1 VKKANVRRVAWW
13 ALWGAGLLVLAG
25 TLGAQA
31 PGAVAPGSASAGV
44 SLQGRVLNAQTGEPL
59 GKAEIRLTLARRS
72 AETQSSSFGARTSA
86 DGAFAMDGVSPGDYF
101 VSVSRRAYAV
111 SAAELRG
118 FPSPRPQGRGWL
130 VTLRAGQSLR
140 GLEILLPPA
149 GVITGRVVDEEGE
162 AMTGVVLEASQY
174 RYIQGAKAL
183 VPVGRATTDDR
194 GIYRVYDLAPG
205 RYFVK
210 AQGRSLRSRMGM
222 GMRGA
227 GGMGGGPFGGGA
239 FGGGMGG
246 PGGMLEEAGGESA
259 YPETFY
265 PNALSA
271 TEAIPLQLAP
281 GAEMGAIDFALTPS
295 ATFSV
300 SGTVSLPEGAVPAA
314 AGGGPGAVVFVT
326 ARRAD
331 QPGVGGDSAGMT
343 PANPRTGEFAIRGLM
358 PGDYQLIARVNSR
371 RGGGSTA
378 VGVARV
384 LVGSAS
390 VNGVTIA
397 VEEDVK
403 LPGKVVLPAG
413 ATSDQL
419 SKITVIP
426 ERRLSPM
433 RTIARVS
440 PEGTFDV
447 TLSPAEAPRLSVSL
461 LPEGFYVKRITV
473 GGNNLLT
480 AEPVSSA
487 TLAGTLQVELANDGA
502 TLAGTVRD
510 NRGGAVSGA
519 RVTLIPAASFATV
532 DSLAR
537 NVWKKTTTA
546 GEDGTF
552 QLTAVAPG
560 RYRLFAFESLDADPS
575 YDPDF
580 LSNFGQRWKE
590 IEVKPR
596 ENATVELAP
605 IPALDTAMYLES
617 NQ

>member
-1 VKKANVRRVAWW
+1 
-13 ALWGAGLLVLAG
+13 
-25 TLGAQA
+25 
-31 PGAVAPGSASAGV
+31 
-44 SLQGRVLNAQTGEPL
+44 L
-59 GKAEIRLTLARRS
+59 GKAEIRLTPARRS
-72 AETQSSSFGARTSA
+72 AEVQSSSFGGRTSA
-86 DGAFAMDGVSPGDYF
+86 DGAFAIDGVTAGDYF
-101 VSVSRRAYAV
+101 LSVSRRAYAV
-111 SAAELRG
+111 AAAELRG

-130 VTLRAGQSLR
+130 VTFRAGQSLR

-174 RYIQGAKAL
+174 RYVQGAKAL

-210 AQGRSLRSRMGM
+210 AQGRSLRSRITMA
-222 GMRGA
+222 MRG
-227 GGMGGGPFGGGA
+227 GGGPMGGGPFGGGA
-239 FGGGMGG
+239 FGGGAGRA
-246 PGGMLEEAGGESA
+246 GGMLDATGGDDA

-265 PNALSA
+265 PNALSV

-295 ATFSV
+295 ATYLV
-300 SGTVSLPEGAVPAA
+300 SGTVALPEGAVPATT
-314 AGGGPGAVVFVT
+314 GNGPGAVVFVT

-331 QPGVGGDSAGMT
+331 QPVFGGDSAGMT
-343 PANPRTGEFAIRGLM
+343 PANPRTGEFTIRGLM

-390 VNGVTIA
+390 VSGVTIA
-397 VEEDVK
+397 VQEDVK

-413 ATSDQL
+413 AMSDQL

-440 PEGTFDV
+440 PDGDFDL
-447 TLSPAEAPRLSVSL
+447 TLSPAEAPRLSVNP

-480 AEPVSSA
+480 AEAVSSA
-487 TLAGTLQVELANDGA
+487 TLAGTLRVELASDGA

-510 NRGGAVSGA
+510 NRGGTVSGA
-519 RVTLIPAASFATV
+519 RVTLIPAASFANV

-537 NVWKKTTTA
+537 NVWRKTTTT
-546 GEDGTF
+546 GDDGSF
-552 QLTAVAPG
+552 QLMAVAPG
-560 RYRLFAFESLDADPS
+560 RYRLFAFENLEADPS
-575 YDPDF
+575 YDADF

-617 NQ
+617 N